1 MKNKIKLVI
10 KLFKF
15 YYSYLDFNIFKIWL
29 LSLVVSI
36 LDIIGVSF
44 IFTGLTKFNQV
55 SEFLLNSKY
64 FPFLTNENIII
75 FLSAVTI
82 IIFSIKSIIVFYSLT
97 VSRNLTSLLEKRLR
111 NQLFRSLLFMNYDV
125 FTTLPQGKIHSTI
138 NTEVEQF
145 VLGFKNLTQIL
156 QIVSMSLIYLTGALY
171 INYIV
176 TSLIIF
182 FSSIYLLI
190 LYTINK
196 KTKSASNDISK
207 VREDIQRSTNET
219 INNFELIKISQLT
232 KKVFNLQRNNI
243 NVLYNLKVKLNKYE
257 SIVESLRE
265 PILLVCLLSSL
276 WITNLFFS
284 LDLNLLLGVA
294 LIYKGSNSIGQLSIL
309 INKFISKSGSLSSI
323 IYFKNLP
330 GNLPL
335 KLDTNYEFKEL
346 EFKNV
351 EFKSSSRLILSNF
364 SFLIKKNEFVLIKG
378 ESGKGK
384 STVLKLIVGLITPNK
399 GSLFFNKEKLT
410 ENHISWIRGNLV
422 FLPQKDGIFSES
434 IFHNISLFDDYNIR
448 NKDKATK
455 LLKDLDLL
463 NFNKK
468 DDFLEQVISPYST
481 NLSGGERQRLLI
493 TRMIYLNKEIVLLD
507 EPTSALDSMNKDK
520 IKSILKGLKGK
531 KTIIIVSH
539 DDIFDDL
546 ADKTY
551 LL

>member
-36 LDIIGVSF
+36 LDIIGISF

-55 SEFLLNSKY
+55 SEFLLQSKY
-64 FPFLTNENIII
+64 FPFLTNGNIII
-75 FLSAVTI
+75 FLSTVTI

-111 NQLFRSLLFMNYDV
+111 NQLFRSLLFMDYDV
-125 FTTLPQGKIHSTI
+125 FTTLSQGKIHSTI
-138 NTEVEQF
+138 NVEVEQF

-176 TSLIIF
+176 TLLIIF
-182 FSSIYLLI
+182 FSSIYILMLLI
-190 LYTINK
+190 INK
-196 KTKSASNDISK
+196 KTKSASNAISK

-219 INNFELIKISQLT
+219 INNFELIRISQLT
-232 KKVFNLQRNNI
+232 EKIFNHQRNNI
-243 NVLYNLKVKLNKYE
+243 NVLFNLKVKLNKYE

-276 WITNLFFS
+276 WIANLFFS
-284 LDLNLLLGVA
+284 YDLNLLLGVA

-330 GNLPL
+330 GNLPV
-335 KLDTNYEFKEL
+335 KLDSNYEFQKL

-364 SFLIKKNEFVLIKG
+364 SFLIKKNEFILIKG
-378 ESGKGK
+378 ESGRGK
-384 STVLKLIVGLITPNK
+384 STVLKLIVGLITPSK
-399 GSLFFNKEKLT
+399 GSLFFNKDKLS
-410 ENHISWIRGNLV
+410 ENHISWLRKNLV
-422 FLPQKDGIFSES
+422 FLSQKDGIFSETV
-434 IFHNISLFDDYNIR
+434 FNNISLFDDYNIR

-463 NFNKK
+463 NLNEN
-468 DDFLEQVISPYST
+468 DNFLEQVISPYST
-481 NLSGGERQRLLI
+481 NLSGGERQRLLM
-493 TRMIYLNKEIVLLD
+493 TRMIYLNKDILLLD
-507 EPTSALDSMNKDK
+507 EPTSALDSMNKYK
-520 IKSILKGLKGK
+520 IKSILKGLKGE